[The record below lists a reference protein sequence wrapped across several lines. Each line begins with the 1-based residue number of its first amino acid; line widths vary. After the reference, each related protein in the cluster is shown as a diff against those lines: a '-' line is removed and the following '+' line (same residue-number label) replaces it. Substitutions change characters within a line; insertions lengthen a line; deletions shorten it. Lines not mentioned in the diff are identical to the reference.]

1 MPKPNPNAERKT
13 AGKSKSLA
21 LLLNIALVPLFASLA
36 GCQDPTATESEAAK
50 PVPDVVNTAEVYNP
64 DVLQIIAPKNT
75 LPGNSTLIQVAE
87 NSTDVIQVRA
97 QDKPGSTLLYRLR
110 DGEDLD
116 KFSIDEKTGDLTF
129 KEAPDWEQP
138 GDANQDNNYM
148 VLWQVV
154 SSNGGALNQFM
165 VVKVTDLPD

>member
-1 MPKPNPNAERKT
+1 
-13 AGKSKSLA
+13 
-21 LLLNIALVPLFASLA
+21 LLLNATLLA
-36 GCQDPTATESEAAK
+36 GLAACQNSVENAESEAAK

>member
-1 MPKPNPNAERKT
+1 MPNLSQSVIRKRI
-13 AGKSKSLA
+13 
-21 LLLNIALVPLFASLA
+21 NQALVLLFNVTLLASLA
-36 GCQDPTATESEAAK
+36 ACQDSVENAESEAAN

-165 VVKVTDLPD
+165 VVNMTDLPD